1 MNIYALVCGKAVKT
15 ASQQDLLQ
23 EGKINENA
31 FSIVLKTGIFWD
43 ESIQV
48 L

>member
-23 EGKINENA
+23 EGKNQNA
-31 FSIVLKTGIFWD
+31 FSIVLKTGMFWD